1 MLGLAVVAV
10 VNVRDHREQDRR
22 EAAAELRRDALALSV
37 RLSERGNQQGGSVR
51 SSMVDLTVDA
61 GDKEFTVLSAR
72 LDRPEWMPPVLEGR
86 SQKSHDLV
94 VSLSEPCRD
103 VASAVPLAAV
113 LLRVQVEAAKV
124 LTRPLDVDG

>member
-1 MLGLAVVAV
+1 MVAV

-72 LDRPEWMPPVLEGR
+72 LDRPE
-86 SQKSHDLV
+86 
-94 VSLSEPCRD
+94 
-103 VASAVPLAAV
+103 
-113 LLRVQVEAAKV
+113 
-124 LTRPLDVDG
+124 